1 MIEPAEKLSLP
12 ILSMLVGMVS
22 GIGLGIA
29 LVIYLQVESILNQV
43 CVVGI
48 SLLAFQL
55 FGAAVGSA
63 MGKGK

>member
-1 MIEPAEKLSLP
+1 
-12 ILSMLVGMVS
+12 MLVGMVS

-29 LVIYLQVESILNQV
+29 LVIYLQVESIMNQV